1 MRRGF
6 AIIGMAGIVASLF
19 VWLIGLRQWRPEVE
33 GYQTTL
39 LLLGPIV
46 FFPLLAGAVL
56 GRLLHLGPSEQ
67 IPRALKALGA
77 LATAGVFTAWFVI
90 GIAVEMPVGDPERV
104 PFIVGGLVG
113 FGAVGSLIAY
123 GLVGAGSHLTRNN
136 EDGRRDTDVE
146 S

>member
-1 MRRGF
+1 MRRGL
-6 AIIGMAGIVASLF
+6 ALVGMAGIVTSLF
-19 VWLIGLRQWRPEVE
+19 VWLISLRQWRPEVE
-33 GYQTTL
+33 SYQTAL

-46 FFPLLAGAVL
+46 VFPLLTGAVL
-56 GRLLHLGPSEQ
+56 KRFLHLGQREQ

-77 LATAGVFTAWFVI
+77 LATAGVLTAWFVI

-113 FGAVGSLIAY
+113 FGGVGSLVSYA
-123 GLVGAGSHLTRNN
+123 LVGAGSHLTRKD